1 MSMPWFKH
9 YNNAS
14 TSLSIQKMM
23 IELGVIGYAYYFLL
37 LELLCSKF
45 DGSNCVIDLTL
56 SEVAV
61 KLRIKS
67 GRVQVIL
74 KSFSSSNLVT
84 LESLGVIIRINAPIL
99 LELKSKD
106 FARARRESVSE
117 AESTLLRKRL
127 KNKNKNKNNSIVN
140 GRVDYTHP
148 LELDPDKVNKPTLQ
162 DKADKLA
169 EMWNDM
175 AELNKLSKVKIPVSK
190 DRVNLIAPALKE
202 FPEIEDWYKIICTVT
217 DNPFNLGVNDRNW
230 KANFDWLFH
239 KTKFNYRK
247 LWEAR
252 DESSF

>member
-23 IELGVIGYAYYFLL
+23 LDLDVVGYAYYFLL

-45 DGSNCVIDLTL
+45 DGFNCVIDLTTR
-56 SEVAV
+56 EVGV

-74 KSFSSSNLVT
+74 RSFSESNLLT
-84 LESLGVIIRINAPIL
+84 WESHGVIIRINAPIL
-99 LELKSKD
+99 LELKDKD
-106 FARARRESVSE
+106 FRRASRQRANDAPVAS
-117 AESTLLRKRL
+117 LRKRL
-127 KNKNKNKNNSIVN
+127 KNKNKNNTIVN
-140 GRVDYTHP
+140 ADVDYTHP
-148 LELDPDKVNKPTLQ
+148 LEIEPEEVNKNSFQ
-162 DKADKLA
+162 QKANGLA

-175 AELNKLSKVKIPVSK
+175 AELNNLPKVKIPVSA
-190 DRVNLIAPALKE
+190 DRVKAMTPAMKE
-202 FPEIEDWYKIICTVT
+202 FTSIDDWYKIICTVT
-217 DNPFNLGVNDRNW
+217 DNPFNLGDNDRKW

-239 KTKFNYRK
+239 KTKYNYRK

-252 DESSF
+252 NESSF